1 MMRKLDTL
9 SGDLF
14 LIPQPVAKNSGAL
27 ACRVEIAHVMS
38 DALKGHDRYEVA
50 LQMSKLLGRDI
61 SKHMLD
67 AFTAESR
74 EDHTPPLDTAIAF
87 DRAVGGHF
95 LLGLVASKLGA
106 RVSIG
111 KEVLHVQIGKLEQ
124 VRDDA
129 AKQIKLLKNAL
140 GEAE

>member
-1 MMRKLDTL
+1 MRKLDNL

-14 LIPQPVAKNSGAL
+14 LIPRPVPKSAGAL
-27 ACRVEIAHVMS
+27 VCRVEIAHVMS
-38 DALKGHDRYEVA
+38 EALKGFDRYEVA
-50 LQMSKLLGRDI
+50 AKMSKLLGRDI

-74 EDHTPPLDTAIAF
+74 EDHTPPLDTAVAF
-87 DRAVGGHF
+87 DMVVGGHH
-95 LLGLVASKLGA
+95 LLDLAASKLGA
-106 RVSIG
+106 QITVG
-111 KEVLHVQIGKLEQ
+111 KDVLHGQIGKLEKM
-124 VRDDA
+124 RDDA